1 MKHSPTMYQISKTY
15 PHSNTLVF
23 SFQIGLSSPS
33 KMKTLKMERSSIII
47 LIMLMILVLVLDT
60 GQCQDVAVAANSP
73 PPPPHDC
80 RRISDGC
87 SCPKTQPH
95 YLRCIG
101 KKDDLETILNHL
113 QKIDYHIN
121 LLGKKEKKWIVCC
134 WGEEELACCDSW
146 SLHQMLLFLEWVTF
160 SPRHH

>member
-1 MKHSPTMYQISKTY
+1 MASLVPIVKVSSYVEHIALSKTHLLTY
-15 PHSNTLVF
+15 
-23 SFQIGLSSPS
+23 SFVSLQIGLSSPS
-33 KMKTLKMERSSIII
+33 RMKTLKMERSSIII

-60 GQCQDVAVAANSP
+60 GQCQDVAVAAATGS

-121 LLGKKEKKWIVCC
+121 LLGKIEMNC
-134 WGEEELACCDSW
+134 
-146 SLHQMLLFLEWVTF
+146 MLL
-160 SPRHH
+160 